1 RPCWFGLG
9 AGPGGETADAGPA
22 DATDD
27 EIGDAG
33 DAGDAA
39 PDLSPHPALTRSQ
52 SQPNRGEGAEVERGG
67 RSGTASPTSPP
78 SLREPGDDDPFL
90 DLAESLGWPC
100 IPLRQGL
107 TILGTRLCWEEFA
120 ATAAPADRTDARGY
134 LEQLGRQH
142 VGRGEE

>member
-1 RPCWFGLG
+1 G
-9 AGPGGETADAGPA
+9 AGAGAAGGAGGGAQGRCRLPG
-22 DATDD
+22 
-27 EIGDAG
+27 
-33 DAGDAA
+33 
-39 PDLSPHPALTRSQ
+39 LTRSQ
-52 SQPNRGEGAEVERGG
+52 PRPNRGQGEEVERGE
-67 RSGTASPTSPP
+67 RPGTAPPTSPP
-78 SLREPGDDDPFL
+78 ALREPGDDDPFL